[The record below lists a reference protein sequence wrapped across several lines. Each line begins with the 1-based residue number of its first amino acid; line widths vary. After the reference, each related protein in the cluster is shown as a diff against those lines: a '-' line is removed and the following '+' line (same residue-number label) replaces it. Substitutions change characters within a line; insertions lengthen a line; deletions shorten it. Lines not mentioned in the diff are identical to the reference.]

1 MAEQRTTTASG
12 VVLPDTLVVKKMQHF
27 NRERVPERRVHPKGS
42 AAHGFFEVT
51 ADVTQCAERGVP
63 VEGR

>member
-12 VVLPDTLVVKKMQHF
+12 VVLPDTSVVQKMQHF
-27 NRERVPERRVHPKGS
+27 DRERVPERRVHPKGS

-51 ADVTQCAERGVP
+51 ADVTHCTERGVP

>member
-1 MAEQRTTTASG
+1 
-12 VVLPDTLVVKKMQHF
+12 VVLPDTSVVQKMQHF
-27 NRERVPERRVHPKGS
+27 DRERVPERRVHPKGS

-51 ADVTQCAERGVP
+51 ADVTHCTERGVP